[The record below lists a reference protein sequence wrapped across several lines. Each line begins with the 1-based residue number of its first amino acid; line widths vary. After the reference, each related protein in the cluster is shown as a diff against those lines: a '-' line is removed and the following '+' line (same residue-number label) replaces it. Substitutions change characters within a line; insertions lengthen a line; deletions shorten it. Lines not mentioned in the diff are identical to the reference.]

1 MTARSIER
9 CPICNSL
16 LSASGRCLSCDQPK
30 DLKQRKEA
38 VLSAASKDDKQTKE
52 NAPTE
57 GQVLSLRRPKKAPH
71 PAFLFNQLT
80 AERYVISESLTRIGR
95 DRSNNISLSDD
106 PYISRH
112 HAWIL
117 QNQSGYWVEDLGS
130 TNTTLLNGEP
140 VTQRTQ
146 IIAGDRLTFG
156 KTELKFFAEK

>member
-9 CPICNSL
+9 CPICNTPL
-16 LSASGRCLSCDQPK
+16 TASGRCLDCDKPK
-30 DLKQRKEA
+30 DLKQQKGSD
-38 VLSAASKDDKQTKE
+38 LSAASTDDKQTKE
-52 NAPTE
+52 NLPAS
-57 GQVLSLRRPKKAPH
+57 GQVLSLRRPKKAAH
-71 PAFLFNQLT
+71 PAFLFNQHT
-80 AERYVISESLTRIGR
+80 AERYVISEALTRIGR

-112 HAWIL
+112 QAWIL
-117 QNQSGYWVEDLGS
+117 QTQGAYWVEDLGS

-140 VTQRTQ
+140 VTRRSQ